1 MSMKDFLKVLSY
13 ILVAMVASIITIFLC
28 QNSQAGKTA
37 SDPNMQKLQEIQ
49 EYIDKMYIGE
59 ADPKVMADAAASAM
73 VTATGDRWS
82 YYIPAAEMQA
92 YQESMN
98 NAYVGVGITI
108 VVREDNTGFDIIDVT
123 PGSPAEK
130 AGILPQDTVIKV
142 DGAAVSELG
151 VDEAKN
157 RIRGEAGTFVKLTV
171 LRKDQELTFDVE
183 RRAIKNPVAIAE
195 MLDNSIG
202 LITIKNFNTNCSKE
216 TIAAITQLRK
226 QGAKAL
232 IFDVRFNPGGYRH
245 ELVALLDYL
254 LPEGELFR
262 SEHYNGKQDVDYS
275 DASYLDM
282 PMAVLVNGE
291 SYSAAE
297 FFAAALREYEAAVVV
312 GQETCGKGYY
322 QQTLPLSD
330 GSAVALS
337 TGKYFTP
344 KGNSLA
350 GVGLT
355 PDVPVEVTDEIFA
368 QLYYGMLEPQEDPQI
383 QAAVAALLGE

>member
-1 MSMKDFLKVLSY
+1 MKDLFKPLSY
-13 ILVAMVASIITIFLC
+13 ILVALVACAVTLFLC
-28 QNSQAGKTA
+28 QGPWKSQTQTG
-37 SDPNMQKLQEIQ
+37 SDPNMQKLRELQDM
-49 EYIDKMYIGE
+49 IDEMYIGD
-59 ADPKVMADAAASAM
+59 ADPDAMADAAAAAM
-73 VTATGDRWS
+73 VAATGDRWS

-108 VVREDNTGFDIIDVT
+108 VVTEDSTGFDIIDVT
-123 PGSPAEK
+123 PGGPAEK
-130 AGILPQDTVIKV
+130 AGILPRDVVVGV
-142 DGAAVSELG
+142 DGAAVAQLG
-151 VDEAKN
+151 IDEAKD
-157 RIRGEAGTFVKLTV
+157 RIRGEAGTLVKLTV
-171 LRKDQELTFDVE
+171 LRKEQELTFEVE

-195 MLDNSIG
+195 MLDNNIG
-202 LITIKNFNTNCSKE
+202 LITIKNFNTNCSSE

-262 SEHYNGKQDVDYS
+262 SEYYTGKQDVDYS
-275 DASYLDM
+275 DASHLEM
-282 PMAVLVNGE
+282 PMAVLVNSE

-297 FFAAALREYEAAVVV
+297 FFAAALREYEAATVV
-312 GQETCGKGYY
+312 GQKTTGKGYF
-322 QQTLPLSD
+322 QQTMPLSD

-337 TGKYFTP
+337 VGKYYTP
-344 KGNSLA
+344 KGISLA
-350 GVGLT
+350 DVGLT